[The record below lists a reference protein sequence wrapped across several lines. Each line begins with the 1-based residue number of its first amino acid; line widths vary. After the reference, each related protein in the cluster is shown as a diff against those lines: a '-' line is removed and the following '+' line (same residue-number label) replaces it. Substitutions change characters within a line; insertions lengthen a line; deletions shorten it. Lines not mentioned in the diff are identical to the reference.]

1 MPAFFY
7 EMNLLQ
13 TDTKRN
19 RIAEGVFLSGI
30 IVFAIGLPL
39 SVFLMSCGQLIA
51 LIGWCIYPDYL
62 KRIGQFFNN
71 KIALSFVL
79 IYAMHL
85 IGMLWTK
92 DINAGLK
99 DLRIKFPL
107 FILPFMFGSVT
118 PFNRRQF
125 HLVLYFFLAA
135 VLLSTIISTAVWLGF
150 TKKQI
155 TDIRQISLFISHI
168 RLGLFVIMAIFIC
181 MYFIFFTSLKMLYK
195 ILFFALTGW
204 LICFLIILEAVTAM
218 LVFAIIISVYG
229 FFIFIKDKK
238 YAFTG
243 ALLIAIA
250 CALFYFGNF
259 GLKMYRSMTIANPV
273 NVEQLDKK
281 TKYGHDYFHHFD
293 AKYLENGNCN
303 SVYFCFDE
311 MQQAWPKRSSMD
323 ITGKD
328 KKGNKLHL
336 TLTRYLTSKGLRKDY
351 DGVMTLTDADVRN
364 VENGIPSINRVQY
377 GKLRGRIYEIVWEL
391 NNTRNTGEA
400 SGSSLSQRFLY
411 WKASL
416 AIINSNKLNGVGT
429 GDNQNEFNAYYDSV
443 KSNLTKEWRLR
454 SHNQYLAIGVSFGI
468 TGLLI
473 FMLLLFYPISIKKF
487 RNDFL
492 YLTFFV
498 AMILS
503 FINEDTMETQAGISF
518 VMFFSCMYLFRN
530 GEADQR
536 DY

>member
-62 KRIGQFFNN
+62 KRIGQFLNN
-71 KIALSFVL
+71 KVALSFVL
-79 IYAMHL
+79 IYVMHL
-85 IGMLWTK
+85 IGMLWTT

-107 FILPFMFGSVT
+107 FILPFMFASFV

-125 HLVLYFFLAA
+125 NLVLYFFIAA
-135 VLLSTIISTAVWLGF
+135 VLLSTLISTAVWLGF

-168 RLGLFVIMAIFIC
+168 RLGLFVCMAIFASI
-181 MYFIFFTSLKMLYK
+181 YFIFFTELKLLYK
-195 ILFFALTGW
+195 VLLFALIGW

-218 LVFAIIISVYG
+218 LIFAFIISAYG
-229 FFIFIKDKK
+229 LFIFIKKK
-238 YAFTG
+238 MYVLTG
-243 ALLIAIA
+243 ALLITIA
-250 CALFYFGNF
+250 CTLFYFGNF
-259 GLKMYRSMTIANPV
+259 GLKMYRSMTVANPV
-273 NVEQLDKK
+273 NIEQLEKK
-281 TKYGHDYFHHFD
+281 TKYGHQYFHHFD

-303 SVYFCFDE
+303 SVYFCFEE
-311 MQQAWPKRSSMD
+311 MQQAWPKRSSMEL
-323 ITGKD
+323 TGSD
-328 KKGNKLHL
+328 KKGNKLFL

-351 DGVMTLTDADVRN
+351 DGVMALTDADVRN

-391 NNTRNTGEA
+391 NNSRNTGEA

-411 WKASL
+411 WKASV
-416 AIINSNKLNGVGT
+416 AIINSNKLYGVGT

-443 KSNLTKEWRLR
+443 KSTLTKEWRLR
-454 SHNQYLAIGVSFGI
+454 SHNQYLAIGVSFGF
-468 TGLLI
+468 TGMFI
-473 FMLLLFYPISIKKF
+473 FLVLLFYPITIRKF

-492 YLTFFV
+492 YSTFFV

-518 VMFFSCMYLFRN
+518 VMFFSTLYLVRN
-530 GEADQR
+530 SEK
-536 DY
+536 